1 MKGKPRNLVGEVLTK
16 PYLERFHFLWT
27 KRINN
32 SQLFNNWINIRL
44 VTQKWSSLAGT
55 VMNEWCIFTV
65 TISAAMGNYAIG
77 VLDTVHHVLPPY
89 SFQTGLP
96 GSYFMFHCLCGC
108 YTRKKG
114 GDAVL
119 DAKGIVVYI
128 LIMNT
133 TLAISNHLF
142 ACQADSSSPGF
153 RTESVIRLCRWI
165 CEFESVCDPLSVAAV
180 VSPLCW
186 ANRRNFRDK
195 WVKAT
200 KKKQLIVSVRYC
212 WNIFSVKFCWSL
224 IYWSADK
231 INSVNILMDK
241 HWCYSF
247 KRLTCDSLIF
257 HRLGSTTTVVKG

>member
-44 VTQKWSSLAGT
+44 VTEKWSSVAETG
-55 VMNEWCIFTV
+55 MNEWCIFTV

-77 VLDTVHHVLPPY
+77 VIDTVHHVLPPY

-114 GDAVL
+114 GVGRVL

-128 LIMNT
+128 LNT
-133 TLAISNHLF
+133 TPAISNHLF

-165 CEFESVCDPLSVAAV
+165 CEFESVCVSVAAV
-180 VSPLCW
+180 VFPLCW
-186 ANRRNFRDK
+186 ANRWNLRDK

-200 KKKQLIVSVRYC
+200 KKKQLIV
-212 WNIFSVKFCWSL
+212 SVKFCWSL

-241 HWCYSF
+241 HWCYSL
-247 KRLTCDSLIF
+247 KRLTCDSLWYF
-257 HRLGSTTTVVKG
+257 TDLAGQQQNSSVVKG

>member
-1 MKGKPRNLVGEVLTK
+1 MFCHLTVFKLDFLVHISYFIASVD
-16 PYLERFHFLWT
+16 
-27 KRINN
+27 
-32 SQLFNNWINIRL
+32 
-44 VTQKWSSLAGT
+44 VTQGKK
-55 VMNEWCIFTV
+55 VE
-65 TISAAMGNYAIG
+65 IG
-77 VLDTVHHVLPPY
+77 
-89 SFQTGLP
+89 
-96 GSYFMFHCLCGC
+96 
-108 YTRKKG
+108 R
-114 GDAVL
+114 VL

-133 TLAISNHLF
+133 TPAISNHLF

-180 VSPLCW
+180 VFPLCRR
-186 ANRRNFRDK
+186 NRRNFRDK

-200 KKKQLIVSVRYC
+200 KKKQLIVSV
-212 WNIFSVKFCWSL
+212 KFCWSL

-231 INSVNILMDK
+231 INGVNITLLMDK

-257 HRLGSTTTVVKG
+257 HRLGRTTTEQFSSQRINMGNVQFQTNLLTQTF